1 MDFLADLNPA
11 QRSAVEHGSGPL
23 LVLAGAGSGK
33 TRVLTYRIA
42 YLINHHGVP
51 ARHIL
56 AITFTNKAAREMRER
71 VEGLLPQAARDLWV
85 ATFHAT
91 CARILRREIA
101 LLGYDPRF
109 AIYDEGD
116 QQTLI
121 RNCLEEL
128 NLDERHYPPAA
139 FRNAISWAKN
149 WLVGPEAYAAQATD
163 RYGELVAR
171 VYRLYQ
177 ERLRTNNALDF
188 DDLLFLAVRLF
199 QEYPAVLS
207 RWQDR
212 FRHILVDEYQDTNH
226 AQYVLVNLLAARHRN
241 LFVVGDPDQSIYGWR
256 GADITN
262 ILNFERD
269 YPEAKVIKLEQNYR
283 STARILEAANGVIRH
298 NAARKDK
305 KLWTARGEGPP
316 LVLYCGAD
324 EHAEARFVAERV
336 RELVR
341 REGKSYR
348 DFAVL
353 YRTHAQ
359 SRVLEEVLLREGI
372 PYTIIGGLRFYERKE
387 IKDVVAYLRVIAN
400 PADGLSLVR
409 IINEPRRGIGKVSV
423 QRLFAYARETG
434 LTPVASLA
442 HAEAIPGLTKKVAA
456 AMVELGTL
464 LAEFAA
470 HPGPVTALVREVYD
484 RTGYWQALV
493 NERTV
498 EAETRMENLLEFL
511 TVTQTFDASTGGT
524 LSEFLAELALLTD
537 LDRYDERADAVT
549 LMTLHSAKGLEFP
562 VVFLVGMEESIFP
575 HARALYEPRELEEER
590 RLCYVGITRAQE
602 RLYLT
607 HCAQRML
614 YGRYGEN
621 RPSRFLEEIPPELTE
636 VWEEEAAPAE
646 AAFAPGDRVRHRIWG
661 EGVVLGL
668 EGIGEDA
675 QVRVVFPQQGV
686 KTLLLRYAPL
696 ERA

>member
-1 MDFLADLNPA
+1 MDILGSLNPA
-11 QRSAVEHGSGPL
+11 QRSAVEHGPGPL

-42 YLINHHGVP
+42 YLIHRYRVP
-51 ARHIL
+51 VRNIL

-71 VEGLLPQAARDLWV
+71 VEALLPTVGRDLWV
-85 ATFHAT
+85 ATFHST

-101 LLGYDPRF
+101 ALGYDPRF

-121 RNCLEEL
+121 KGCLAEL
-128 NLDERHYPPAA
+128 DLDERRHPPAA
-139 FRNAISWAKN
+139 FRSAISWAKN
-149 WLVGPEAYAAQATD
+149 WLVGPGEYAEQAND
-163 RYGELVAR
+163 RHTELVAR

-177 ERLRTNNALDF
+177 ERLQENNALDF
-188 DDLLFLAVRLF
+188 DDLLLLTVRLF
-199 QEYPAVLS
+199 REHPGVLA

-212 FRHILVDEYQDTNH
+212 FRYILVDEYQDTNH
-226 AQYVLVNLLAARHRN
+226 AQYVLVNLLAAGHRN

-269 YPEAKVIKLEQNYR
+269 YPEAKVVKLEQNYR
-283 STARILEAANGVIRH
+283 STMRILDAANSVIRH
-298 NAARKDK
+298 NAARKEK
-305 KLWTARGEGPP
+305 RLWTAKGEGPP
-316 LVLYCGAD
+316 LVVYCGAD
-324 EHAEARFVAERV
+324 ERAEAKFVADRI
-336 RELVR
+336 RELSR
-341 REGKSYR
+341 SEGRTYR

-372 PYTIIGGLRFYERKE
+372 PYTIVGGLRFYERKE
-387 IKDVVAYLRVIAN
+387 IKDIIAYLRVIAN

-409 IINEPRRGIGKVSV
+409 VINEPRRGIGKVSI

-434 LTPVASLA
+434 LTPAAALA
-442 HAEAIPGLTKKVAA
+442 GAEAVPGLTGKAA
-456 AMVELGTL
+456 KGMKELGAL
-464 LAEFAA
+464 LAELAA

-493 NERTV
+493 NEGTV

-524 LSEFLAELALLTD
+524 LGEFLAELALLTD
-537 LDRYDERADAVT
+537 IDRYDERADAVT

-562 VVFLVGMEESIFP
+562 VVFLIGMEESIFP
-575 HARALYEPRELEEER
+575 HARALYEPQELEEER

-607 HCAQRML
+607 YAAQRML
-614 YGRYGEN
+614 YGRYCEN
-621 RPSRFLEEIPPELTE
+621 EPSRFLEEIPPELTDI
-636 VWEEEAAPAE
+636 WEEDEVPAAAV
-646 AAFAPGDRVRHRIWG
+646 FVPGDRVRHRMWG
-661 EGVVLGL
+661 EGVVISL
-668 EGIGEDA
+668 EGMGDDA
-675 QVRVVFPQQGV
+675 QVRVAFPQQGV